1 MLNEPGSIASSIV
14 EIHSWLPSLEHGLKL
29 AWATCR
35 RNNRAPFTLVLN
47 LIVPGPP
54 WRNLVMS
61 WAADYSPSSS
71 SGSHSRGPTPK
82 TSVAGRCGHVVQD
95 CSIVRCFFENENC
108 PPFSEVTEVIAE
120 FKNLISMKEH
130 A

>member
-1 MLNEPGSIASSIV
+1 VSCISWYASHKHLTLTQCRASS
-14 EIHSWLPSLEHGLKL
+14 LTPALTPTL
-29 AWATCR
+29 TC

-71 SGSHSRGPTPK
+71 SGSGTHSRGQTPK
-82 TSVAGRCGHVVQD
+82 GSVAGRCGATLSGSYLEGSSH
-95 CSIVRCFFENENC
+95 S
-108 PPFSEVTEVIAE
+108 
-120 FKNLISMKEH
+120 
-130 A
+130 